1 MARVLCVGIA
11 TLDLV
16 FTVAHYPREDEEI
29 RAQRLRV
36 TRGGN
41 AANTAV
47 VLAGL
52 GHGAAFAGVLAQAE
66 ETAFIMRDFQRH
78 GVDASDCVIR
88 PGKPPTS
95 AVLLTPSGSRT
106 IVHYRDLP
114 ELACEDFTRLDLARF
129 DWIHFEGRNP
139 DALACMLDHV
149 RRSRPQLPI
158 SLEAEKPRPGLEAL
172 LGRCDVLLTGRAF
185 AHALGHD
192 EPTAFLK
199 ALRAQAPRPLIFAGW
214 GEAGAWALE
223 GTDAPL
229 HTPAF
234 PPPRVVE
241 SLGAGDT
248 FNAGVIHGLLTGRP
262 LAETLRGAARL
273 AGRKCGQEGF
283 SLGEAPES

>member
-1 MARVLCVGIA
+1 MARILCVGIA

-16 FTVAHYPREDEEI
+16 FTVDHYPREDEEM

-47 VLAGL
+47 VLSGL
-52 GHGAAFAGVLAQAE
+52 GHRTAFAGVLAEAE
-66 ETAFIMRDFQRH
+66 ETAILVRDFQRH
-78 GVDASDCVIR
+78 GVDIGPCVRR

-95 AVLLTPSGSRT
+95 SILLAPSGSRT

-114 ELACEDFTRLDLARF
+114 ELTCDDFARIDLNAF
-129 DWIHFEGRNP
+129 DWVHFEGRQP

-149 RRSRPQLPI
+149 RRNHPRLPI

-172 LGRCDVLLTGRAF
+172 LGRADVLLTGRAF
-185 AHALGHD
+185 ARALGHD
-192 EPTAFLK
+192 EPTAFLQ
-199 ALRAQAPRPLIFAGW
+199 ALRSRAPRPVIFAGW
-214 GEAGAWALE
+214 GEAGAWALQ
-223 GTDAPL
+223 GPDTFF

-234 PPPRVVE
+234 PPPRVVDTV
-241 SLGAGDT
+241 GAGDT
-248 FNAGVIHGLLTGRP
+248 FNAAVIHGVLHGWP
-262 LAETLRGAARL
+262 VDVTLREAARL

-283 SLGEAPES
+283 SPDPGS